1 MPEGTPWQG
10 IRRCLGMREGT
21 PWQGLALFEAL
32 SNKKSVLECACG
44 MSAQEGWAG
53 CTDAYLP
60 VASVWRRQ
68 HCGILMTTTAAG
80 EWGGVK
86 EGRTDGNWVY
96 GAKRGLTALGSG
108 PSGPPPRRGAF
119 TRSAW
124 VLTRR
129 AASLIRLPALFMLSI
144 FCCDVELNL
153 LLT

>member
-1 MPEGTPWQG
+1 MELTSVAAGDR
-10 IRRCLGMREGT
+10 IRRCLGMKVRRGRGSRFLKLCQIKT
-21 PWQGLALFEAL
+21 
-32 SNKKSVLECACG
+32 SVLECACG

-53 CTDAYLP
+53 CTDSYSP

-68 HCGILMTTTAAG
+68 HCGIPMTTAAAG

-144 FCCDVELNL
+144 FCSHAELNRG
-153 LLT
+153 